1 MQLTFFLRQTSHIHL
16 PEKQKNMNI
25 RDDIGQ
31 LSLRLAKLGLQ
42 AVNIESSLADD
53 TFRVVYI
60 NKNAGKRSISSK
72 GKNKKTSS

>member
-1 MQLTFFLRQTSHIHL
+1 
-16 PEKQKNMNI
+16 MNI

-42 AVNIESSLADD
+42 AVNIENSLADD
-53 TFRVVYI
+53 TFKVVYI
-60 NKNAGKRSISSK
+60 NKNAGKQSISQK

>member
-1 MQLTFFLRQTSHIHL
+1 
-16 PEKQKNMNI
+16 MNI
-25 RDDIGQ
+25 RDDIGP

-42 AVNIESSLADD
+42 AVNIETSPADD

-60 NKNAGKRSISSK
+60 NKNAGKQHISPK